1 MVGSSIPSIR
11 RRHRWVGGI
20 IERGHAVAKARNF
33 LLLLLLAAFT
43 IRVLWLA
50 VEPLLPFVV
59 SGLAVLLVLGFIY
72 HRMTRW

>member
-1 MVGSSIPSIR
+1 M
-11 RRHRWVGGI
+11 
-20 IERGHAVAKARNF
+20 AKARNF
-33 LLLLLLAAFT
+33 LLMLLLAALT

>member
-1 MVGSSIPSIR
+1 MTPR
-11 RRHRWVGGI
+11 RT
-20 IERGHAVAKARNF
+20 A

-43 IRVLWLA
+43 VRVLWLA

>member
-1 MVGSSIPSIR
+1 M
-11 RRHRWVGGI
+11 
-20 IERGHAVAKARNF
+20 AKARNF

-43 IRVLWLA
+43 IRVLWLV